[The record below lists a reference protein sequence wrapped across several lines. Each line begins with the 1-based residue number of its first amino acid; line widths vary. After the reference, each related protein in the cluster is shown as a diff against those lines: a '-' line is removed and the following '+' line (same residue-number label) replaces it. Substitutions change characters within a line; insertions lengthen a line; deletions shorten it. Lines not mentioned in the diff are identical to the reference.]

1 MMSGWKIIIIGLAF
15 IVINLYSLL
24 VGKYQFFPYNQISDL
39 KQYFIKSLQVDYFYF
54 LEKNSPKS
62 QAERLNLAT
71 QDSSR
76 KNQFSSASDVIEKI
90 EGLIQRSNPR
100 VPDRDINL
108 PEPSA
113 YVLQRSVQAGNPLRV
128 YVHAPNGAGVEIFRL
143 GREKTLIK
151 KLDPVNPTKQSAQY
165 SDEVGLRWQ
174 PNLLVPTSGLKSGY
188 YLLELK
194 DNKTASIHQLPFI
207 VSPVSTH
214 KVAFIAA
221 TYTWAAFNNFA
232 GKNFY
237 FDTQASRSTLEKRA
251 ALNGIL
257 EAIGRPPLTIS
268 LPIARVDQFESP
280 IMDKKPN
287 VPHYSHLLRSAW
299 NLTAF
304 ADEHNVDY
312 GVYTDEDLDHLSIR
326 RGGAL
331 WDAEIIVF
339 GPHTEYW
346 TKNMVDVMRAY
357 LAKGGKVVFAG
368 GNTAFFEVQADSTKI
383 VRKRHMDSVISKGL
397 AGTSTTDLADPMFAP
412 YKVEKP
418 EHWIFSGTSV
428 KKGGLF
434 GRESLNHRE
443 EIKAKGASGWEAD
456 QLGIASKDFD
466 LIARGENIRGQADMV
481 FRDTPTGGWVFN
493 ASSIPFAGALAIDPV
508 ISQIMLNLLSGGPD
522 KARETR

>member
-1 MMSGWKIIIIGLAF
+1 MRRWKIFIISLAF
-15 IVINLYSLL
+15 LVINVYALL

-39 KQYFIKSLQVDYFYF
+39 KQYLIKSLQVDYFYF
-54 LEKNSPKS
+54 LEKTSPKS
-62 QAERLNLAT
+62 QAERLNLAI

-76 KNQFSSASDVIEKI
+76 QNQFSSASDVVDEIEV
-90 EGLIQRSNPR
+90 LVQHSNPKEL
-100 VPDRDINL
+100 DREINL

-113 YVLQRSVQAGNPLRV
+113 YVLNRSVRAGIPLRV
-128 YVHAPNGAGVEIFRL
+128 YIHAPNGADVEIFRL
-143 GREKTLIK
+143 GVKKTLIR
-151 KLDPVNPTKQSAQY
+151 KLNQVNPIRQSARY
-165 SDEVGLRWQ
+165 SDETGLMWRA
-174 PNLLVPTSGLKSGY
+174 NLLVPTSGLKSGY
-188 YLLELK
+188 YLLEIK
-194 DNKTASIHQLPFI
+194 DAKTAATHQLPFI
-207 VSPVSTH
+207 VSSDRAP
-214 KVAFIAA
+214 KVAFVAA

-237 FDTQASRSTLEKRA
+237 YDTQAPRPILEKRA
-251 ALNGIL
+251 ALNGVL
-257 EAIGRPPLTIS
+257 EAIGRPPLAIS
-268 LPIARVDQFESP
+268 LPVARVDQFEPP
-280 IMDKKPN
+280 IMDMEPI
-287 VPHYSHLLRSAW
+287 VPHYSHLLRAAW

-304 ADEHNVDY
+304 AEEHNVDY
-312 GVYTDEDLDHLSIR
+312 AVYTDEDFDRLAIR
-326 RGGAL
+326 RGGGL
-331 WDAEIIVF
+331 WNAEIIVF

-368 GNTAFFEVQADSTKI
+368 GNAAFFEVQADSTKI
-383 VRKRHMDSVISKGL
+383 VRKRHMDSVISTGL

-443 EIKAKGASGWEAD
+443 EMKAKGASGWEAD
-456 QLGIASKDFD
+456 QIGIDSKGFE

-481 FRDTPTGGWVFN
+481 FRDTPSGGWVFN

-508 ISQIMLNLLSGGPD
+508 ISQIMLNLLSGGPG
-522 KARETR
+522 KVRETR